1 MDKETILL
9 SILLIFV
16 IAFPFIIQLFIQ
28 LVPSWIGNKD
38 AFDFNYTF
46 NKAITY
52 VGNEKIE
59 LEIES
64 WIDYEGEQI
73 QIKTA
78 DGKVYLVSSLNTIL
92 IGE

>member
-1 MDKETILL
+1 MSLGDIGFIILM
-9 SILLIFV
+9 IGI
-16 IAFPFIIQLFIQ
+16 IMFPFIMQ

-46 NKAITY
+46 DKAIVW
-52 VGNEKIE
+52 VGEEKME
-59 LEIES
+59 LDIES
-64 WIDYEGEQI
+64 WKDYEGEQI
-73 QIKTA
+73 QIKAA